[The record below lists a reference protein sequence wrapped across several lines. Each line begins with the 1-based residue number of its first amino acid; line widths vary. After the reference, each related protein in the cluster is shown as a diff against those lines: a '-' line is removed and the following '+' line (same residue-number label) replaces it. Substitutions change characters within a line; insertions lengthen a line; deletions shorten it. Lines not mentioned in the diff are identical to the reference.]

1 MTAERTAPRVN
12 AIAPAGHSQ
21 LPLPVNFTPCK
32 PFQAVRCLPLPCPVP
47 LSVNCQSSLITAEC
61 ALHEGI
67 ASRDSVC
74 GKDYD
79 KQWAEFC
86 MQGQPEPAA
95 VKVVDLGAPAFDHS
109 IPEEPALVAI
119 TPCRT
124 PRQVCCPRHHLL

>member
-1 MTAERTAPRVN
+1 MSAERIAPRVN
-12 AIAPAGHSQ
+12 GAATAGHSQ
-21 LPLPVNFTPCK
+21 LPPPVIFTPCR
-32 PFQAVRCLPLPCPVP
+32 PFQMVQCLPLPCPVP
-47 LSVNCQSSLITAEC
+47 LSEPCQSCLITEEC
-61 ALHEGI
+61 ALHEGTARI
-67 ASRDSVC
+67 DSIC
-74 GKDYD
+74 GNDYS

-86 MQGQPEPAA
+86 MQGKPEPVP